1 VAGEARAIAD
11 ALRARQPIDDLAFD
25 QIYGEHVRRMSAM
38 HWTPIAIAQRAA
50 ALLAPAPGRRVLDV
64 GAGPGKLCC
73 VGALGFGGHWTGVEQ
88 HAALVGAAIA
98 AARALDI
105 DHATH
110 FVAGDLDALDWR
122 AFDSLYFYNPFE
134 AVLFGAP
141 HGIGEDGA
149 ASFTA
154 QVARAAQRLAQV
166 ARGTRVVTFHGFG
179 GAMPASFTP
188 AVREQLDEGELVLWI
203 QG

>member
-1 VAGEARAIAD
+1 VAD
-11 ALRARQPIDDLAFD
+11 VLRARLPLDDAAFD
-25 QIYGEHVRRMSAM
+25 QIYGEHVRRMSAV
-38 HWTPIAIAQRAA
+38 HWTPIAVAQRAA
-50 ALLAPAPGRRVLDV
+50 ALLAPEPGRRVLDV

-73 VGALGFGGHWTGVEQ
+73 VGALGFGGHWTGIEQ

-98 AARALDI
+98 TARALEI
-105 DHATH
+105 DHATE
-110 FVAGDLDALDWR
+110 FVVGDLDALDWR
-122 AFDSLYFYNPFE
+122 AFDGLYFYNPFE

-149 ASFTA
+149 ARCA
-154 QVARAAQRLAQV
+154 ALVARAEHGLAQL

-179 GAMPASFTP
+179 GAMPASFRR
-188 AVREQLDEGELVLWI
+188 VSSERLDDGELVLWI